1 MKDPSLLFIGSAAL
15 IYVVAYMHGRAA
27 GSPDGAVHCSCSEQ
41 SRTLILR
48 QSVDS
53 HALAECVLHDRPTR
67 GVMHGRL
74 SRCFGRSSW
83 QPPVRSSGTSSSGS
97 SREGSAT
104 AEPVDEDEFEESET
118 PDEDASALA
127 KSLDNAV
134 SEGEE
139 AASVSGTRSDT
150 MSADVRAIQEHI
162 EDEEDAV
169 DANKAS
175 VTPTV
180 VAAAAAAATA
190 AVAAAT
196 PDAPAAQQQAAPAP
210 GATHAEPTD
219 DAAPRASAVT
229 VSAAYSNA
237 SSSSSSSS
245 SSSRGG
251 GGSGGSEP
259 KRVITYSL
267 YGRTPKYVLGAVRNA
282 ELISTIFPGWIARY
296 YVDLVSVPSEIVA
309 ALRKLGAELVPI
321 DMTRHGN
328 QSMFWRFWAAADPT
342 VERFISRDVD
352 SRLME
357 RDAVAVAQWVRSD
370 APFHVVRDHPSHSLY
385 PMSGGLWGARRGAL
399 PQVMDLINRFPTDS
413 KYLTDMLFL
422 NRDVWPIAMRDGV
435 LQHDAFTCVEFDD
448 ALGFPVAVD
457 AKGFHVGQV
466 FDAEGKGRQ
475 VDIDLLL
482 KARQPEACKPG
493 GDPSKARGSR
503 AQIAPENEC
512 AQLQH
517 QHHVRPG
524 STWGSLPTPLQLRW
538 QRLACDGRV
547 SS

>member
-1 MKDPSLLFIGSAAL
+1 
-15 IYVVAYMHGRAA
+15 
-27 GSPDGAVHCSCSEQ
+27 
-41 SRTLILR
+41 
-48 QSVDS
+48 
-53 HALAECVLHDRPTR
+53 
-67 GVMHGRL
+67 
-74 SRCFGRSSW
+74 
-83 QPPVRSSGTSSSGS
+83 
-97 SREGSAT
+97 
-104 AEPVDEDEFEESET
+104 
-118 PDEDASALA
+118 
-127 KSLDNAV
+127 
-134 SEGEE
+134 
-139 AASVSGTRSDT
+139 
-150 MSADVRAIQEHI
+150 
-162 EDEEDAV
+162 
-169 DANKAS
+169 
-175 VTPTV
+175 
-180 VAAAAAAATA
+180 
-190 AVAAAT
+190 
-196 PDAPAAQQQAAPAP
+196 
-210 GATHAEPTD
+210 
-219 DAAPRASAVT
+219 
-229 VSAAYSNA
+229 
-237 SSSSSSSS
+237 
-245 SSSRGG
+245 
-251 GGSGGSEP
+251 
-259 KRVITYSL
+259 
-267 YGRTPKYVLGAVRNA
+267 VLGAVRNA
-282 ELISTIFPGWIARY
+282 ELISQIFPGWTARY

-321 DMTRHGN
+321 DMARHGN

-342 VERFISRDVD
+342 IERFISRDVD

-357 RDAVAVAQWVRSD
+357 RDAVAVAQWIRSD

-457 AKGFHVGQV
+457 PKGFHVGQV

-475 VDIDLLL
+475 VDIELLL
-482 KARQPEACKPG
+482 KATQPDACKPG
-493 GDPSKARGSR
+493 GDPAKARGSR

-524 STWGSLPTPLQLRW
+524 STWGSLPMPLQLRW

>member
-1 MKDPSLLFIGSAAL
+1 
-15 IYVVAYMHGRAA
+15 
-27 GSPDGAVHCSCSEQ
+27 
-41 SRTLILR
+41 
-48 QSVDS
+48 
-53 HALAECVLHDRPTR
+53 
-67 GVMHGRL
+67 
-74 SRCFGRSSW
+74 
-83 QPPVRSSGTSSSGS
+83 
-97 SREGSAT
+97 
-104 AEPVDEDEFEESET
+104 
-118 PDEDASALA
+118 
-127 KSLDNAV
+127 
-134 SEGEE
+134 
-139 AASVSGTRSDT
+139 
-150 MSADVRAIQEHI
+150 
-162 EDEEDAV
+162 
-169 DANKAS
+169 
-175 VTPTV
+175 
-180 VAAAAAAATA
+180 
-190 AVAAAT
+190 
-196 PDAPAAQQQAAPAP
+196 
-210 GATHAEPTD
+210 
-219 DAAPRASAVT
+219 
-229 VSAAYSNA
+229 
-237 SSSSSSSS
+237 
-245 SSSRGG
+245 
-251 GGSGGSEP
+251 
-259 KRVITYSL
+259 
-267 YGRTPKYVLGAVRNA
+267 
-282 ELISTIFPGWIARY
+282 
-296 YVDLVSVPSEIVA
+296 VPSEIVA

-321 DMTRHGN
+321 DMARHGN

-342 VERFISRDVD
+342 IERFISRDVD

-357 RDAVAVAQWVRSD
+357 RDAVAVAQWIRSD

-457 AKGFHVGQV
+457 SKGFHVGQV

-482 KARQPEACKPG
+482 KATQPDACKPG
-493 GDPSKARGSR
+493 GDPAKARGSR

-524 STWGSLPTPLQLRW
+524 STWGSLPMPLQLRW

>member
-74 SRCFGRSSW
+74 SRCLGRSSW

-169 DANKAS
+169 EANKAS
-175 VTPTV
+175 VTPT